1 MINESMNAITNN
13 HLITT
18 AEIYWR

>member
-1 MINESMNAITNN
+1 MNTITNN